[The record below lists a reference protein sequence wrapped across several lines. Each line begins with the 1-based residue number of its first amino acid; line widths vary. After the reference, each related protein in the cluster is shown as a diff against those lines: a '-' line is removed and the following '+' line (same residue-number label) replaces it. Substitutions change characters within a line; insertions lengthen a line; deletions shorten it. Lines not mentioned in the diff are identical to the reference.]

1 MAFQGE
7 IVLFGK
13 IEYLNLLPFYV
24 FMKRYAKTT
33 RHHMSLQYKRGVPS
47 KINRDFKA
55 RRIDAAFISSI
66 EARGRKHM
74 PVGIIARKEVLSV
87 LLIPGEASLR
97 DSASATSN
105 VLAQVLGLKGEVV
118 IGDNALRRY
127 LSGVEAID
135 LAKRWQE
142 KHHLPFVFAVLCHH
156 RHDRALRTLTHH
168 FLKVKQRIPRYI
180 LLQASQQTGIAPDA
194 IVRYLEHISYD
205 LDGKA
210 QRGLEKFW
218 KLASPFTR

>member
-1 MAFQGE
+1 M
-7 IVLFGK
+7 LFGK

-74 PVGIIARKEVLSV
+74 PVGIIARKEVQSV
-87 LLIPGEASLR
+87 LLIPGDAAVR

-105 VLAQVLGLKGEVV
+105 VLARVLGLQGEVV

-127 LSGVEAID
+127 LTGVNAID
-135 LAKRWQE
+135 LAARWQE
-142 KHHLPFVFAVLCHH
+142 THGLPFVFAVLCHH
-156 RHDRALRTLTHH
+156 RHDAALRSLSRH
-168 FLKVKQRIPRYI
+168 FLTGKRRIPQY
-180 LLQASQQTGIAPDA
+180 LLKQASERTGIAPDA
-194 IVRYLEHISYD
+194 ILHYLEHISYE

-210 QRGLEKFW
+210 YRGLRKFW
-218 KLASPFTR
+218 RLAASLPKK

>member
-1 MAFQGE
+1 MRKTS
-7 IVLFGK
+7 VVFGK

-33 RHHMSLQYKRGVPS
+33 RHHMSLHYKKGVPS
-47 KINRDFKA
+47 KINRDFNA

-74 PVGIIARKEVLSV
+74 PLGIIARREVLSV
-87 LLIPGEASLR
+87 LLLPGETSVR

-105 VLAQVLGLKGEVV
+105 VLARVLGLTGEVV

-127 LSGVEAID
+127 LAGADAVD
-135 LAKRWQE
+135 LGARWYE
-142 KHHLPFVFAVLCHH
+142 TYGLPFVFGLLCYHH
-156 RHDRALRTLTHH
+156 HDAALKTLAKE
-168 FLKVKQRIPRYI
+168 FLQGRQRIPQY
-180 LLQASQQTGIAPDA
+180 LLKQASKQTGIAPQA
-194 IVRYLEHISYD
+194 ILKYLEHISYE

-210 QRGLEKFW
+210 ERGLKLFW
-218 KLASPFTR
+218 RLSKNLPRH